1 MDRPGLRREAPL
13 RVAEELAPRP
23 AVAVRLAAP
32 APREALSP
40 VPRVEDWTAR
50 FETPSAARVPYDP
63 AFPAESGDEVG
74 VRAAVVAP
82 RRMPDPREEGAG
94 LVARTVVVAPR
105 TMPVERAEEAET
117 GLAIPV
123 APPRA
128 GIVRA
133 PASEDVARTAVV
145 APRRIPDELG
155 AVARTAAPDR
165 AGKAVVVGIAAA
177 RAARAA

>member
-1 MDRPGLRREAPL
+1 
-13 RVAEELAPRP
+13 
-23 AVAVRLAAP
+23 
-32 APREALSP
+32 
-40 VPRVEDWTAR
+40 
-50 FETPSAARVPYDP
+50 
-63 AFPAESGDEVG
+63 
-74 VRAAVVAP
+74 
-82 RRMPDPREEGAG
+82 MPDPREDEAG
-94 LVARTVVVAPR
+94 LDARTAVVAPR
-105 TMPVERAEEAET
+105 TMPEERADEDAET

-155 AVARTAAPDR
+155 TVARTAAPDL
-165 AGKAVVVGIAAA
+165 AGKAAEEGVAVA